1 SLVNILFVESEKV
14 RGLIARASSGE
25 GTLRDA
31 LGRFILA
38 GMDVPARLL
47 GIYVTAKAADIP
59 QSVERV
65 RALAGRGLEG
75 DRYAAGIG
83 TFSDRPGRRDVT
95 LIESEML
102 EAYQQQSGDKL
113 SAAQARRNLLTQGVR
128 LNDLVG
134 REFKVG
140 AVRLRGLR
148 LSEPCTHLMR
158 LTHPGTLRGLVHR
171 GGLVAE
177 VLCDG
182 ELAVGDKIEETGEER
197 VADGGRDQG

>member
-1 SLVNILFVESEKV
+1 LEKV
-14 RGLIARASSGE
+14 RGLITFASFSD
-25 GTLRDA
+25 DA
-31 LGRFILA
+31 LRNAPTRLILA
-38 GMDVPARLL
+38 AMEVPARLL
-47 GIYVTAKAADIP
+47 GIYVAAQAADLP

-75 DRYAAGIG
+75 DRYAAGMG
-83 TFSDRPGRRDVT
+83 TFSERPGRRDVT
-95 LIESEML
+95 LIESETL
-102 EAYQQQSGDKL
+102 EAYQRQSGQKL
-113 SAAQARRNLLTQGVR
+113 SAAEARRNLLTQGVR
-128 LNDLVG
+128 LNELVG
-134 REFKVG
+134 REFQVG

-197 VADGGRDQG
+197 VTDGDAIRAPDES